1 MLTGAWL
8 RWLKSLG
15 KNEDYQYFSN
25 RSMNYKNVFDKKA
38 GFMNGRF
45 TNGEFRPDL
54 NPFYSNHR
62 RDDYCEGNA
71 WQWTFFV
78 PQDVDGLSQLLG
90 GKDNLA
96 VKLDSLFSVSST
108 VSGEGASGD
117 ITGLIGQYAH
127 GNEPS
132 HHIAYMY
139 NYAGQ
144 PWKTQKL
151 SNQILTTLYDTTV
164 NGICG
169 DEDTGQMS
177 AWYVF
182 SSMGFYPMNPASQKY
197 DIGSP
202 LFDEVKM
209 RLGNGKIFTVS
220 AKNLTK
226 QNIYIQS
233 AKINGEPL
241 KHPYIEYDDIKAGG
255 KLEFVM
261 GDMPNKEW
269 AISY

>member
-1 MLTGAWL
+1 
-8 RWLKSLG
+8 
-15 KNEDYQYFSN
+15 
-25 RSMNYKNVFDKKA
+25 
-38 GFMNGRF
+38 
-45 TNGEFRPDL
+45 
-54 NPFYSNHR
+54 
-62 RDDYCEGNA
+62 
-71 WQWTFFV
+71 
-78 PQDVDGLSQLLG
+78 LG
-90 GKDNLA
+90 GKDKLA

-108 VSGEGASGD
+108 LSGEGASGD

-139 NYAGQ
+139 NYVGQ

-151 SNQILTTLYDTTV
+151 SNQILTTLYDTTE

-182 SSMGFYPMNPASQKY
+182 SSMGIYPMNPASQKY

-233 AKINGEPL
+233 VKINGTL
-241 KHPYIEYDDIKAGG
+241 LSHPFIEYDEIKAGG
-255 KLEFVM
+255 KLEFIM
-261 GDMPNKEW
+261 GDSPNKEW
-269 AISY
+269 GISQ

>member
-1 MLTGAWL
+1 MFLII
-8 RWLKSLG
+8 
-15 KNEDYQYFSN
+15 N
-25 RSMNYKNVFDKKA
+25 A

-45 TNGEFRPDL
+45 ANGEFRPNL
-54 NPFYSNHR
+54 NPFFSNHR

-78 PQDVDGLSQLLG
+78 PQDVEGLGELLG
-90 GKDNLA
+90 GKDKLA

-108 VSGEGASGD
+108 LAGEEASGD

-139 NYAGQ
+139 NYVGQ

-151 SNQILTTLYDTTV
+151 SNQILTTLYDTTE

-209 RLGNGKIFTVS
+209 RLGNGKTIYNCS
-220 AKNLTK
+220 KEPYKAKYL
-226 QNIYIQS
+226 YS
-233 AKINGEPL
+233 
-241 KHPYIEYDDIKAGG
+241 
-255 KLEFVM
+255 
-261 GDMPNKEW
+261 
-269 AISY
+269 ISKN